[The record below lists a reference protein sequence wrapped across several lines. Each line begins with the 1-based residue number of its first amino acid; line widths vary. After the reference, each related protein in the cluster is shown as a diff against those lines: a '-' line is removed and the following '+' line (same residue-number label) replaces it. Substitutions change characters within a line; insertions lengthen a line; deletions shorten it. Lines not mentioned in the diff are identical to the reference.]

1 MLRITN
7 VVVESCTKMTKLHA
21 LNAYFTER
29 LMTAVQEIMKVL
41 EDTLFEYQHETERT
55 KRENE
60 ILRRRLLDAEAGF
73 PQPVPPLCAD
83 RAVSE
88 HEEWGSTGQ
97 DTESTLTAVK
107 LEFSEP
113 QRHRQEEEEHLGLE
127 SGTDGSVIPSPCS
140 KRECGPDSL
149 NQPAFPPPCGKRDS
163 VQDPQNHLDLRLQ
176 IGNTEEEEGT
186 PSVTHYQI
194 KSETD
199 GVDCTVSEEPGE
211 ALFGDTFNPASQT
224 DQSENSGRVNE
235 DISSRPMLMSV
246 EQHSKEKPGVLQ
258 GESSLSC
265 VHCGKVFIHVSRL
278 KSHLRTHTAE
288 CTFRCAVCGKC
299 FSQSRLLTAHQRVH
313 TGNKP
318 YCCSIC
324 GKSFNYLAKFKE
336 HQRIHTGERPYRC
349 SFCEFSPP
357 LRADRAVSEHQ
368 EWGSTGQDT
377 ESTLTAVKLEFS
389 EPQRH
394 RQEEEKHRRLESG
407 TDGSVIP
414 SPCSKRECGPDS
426 LNQPTFPPPCGKR
439 DSVQD
444 PQNHLDLRLQIG
456 NTEEEEGTPSVTH
469 YQIKTETDGADCT
482 VSEEPAEGLF
492 LHKINPASETD
503 QSENS
508 GRVDEDITSRSNLL
522 SEQHSKEHPDLL
534 QGDGSLSCA
543 YCGKVFFLLSRLKS
557 HLRSHTEDSSF
568 QCSVCGKCFSQSGN
582 LNVHQRVHTGKK
594 PYCCSICGKSFN
606 YSGKFKEHQRIH
618 TGERPYRCSFCGKY
632 FSQSGHLKAHVRIH
646 TGEKPYR
653 CPVCGTC
660 FSQLSQIKRHLLT
673 HTQEMALGSHSQGG
687 ELH

>member
-7 VVVESCTKMTKLHA
+7 VVVESCAKMTKLHA

-211 ALFGDTFNPASQT
+211 ALSGDTFNPASQT

-349 SFCEFSPP
+349 SFC
-357 LRADRAVSEHQ
+357 
-368 EWGSTGQDT
+368 
-377 ESTLTAVKLEFS
+377 
-389 EPQRH
+389 
-394 RQEEEKHRRLESG
+394 
-407 TDGSVIP
+407 
-414 SPCSKRECGPDS
+414 
-426 LNQPTFPPPCGKR
+426 
-439 DSVQD
+439 
-444 PQNHLDLRLQIG
+444 
-456 NTEEEEGTPSVTH
+456 
-469 YQIKTETDGADCT
+469 
-482 VSEEPAEGLF
+482 
-492 LHKINPASETD
+492 
-503 QSENS
+503 
-508 GRVDEDITSRSNLL
+508 
-522 SEQHSKEHPDLL
+522 
-534 QGDGSLSCA
+534 
-543 YCGKVFFLLSRLKS
+543 
-557 HLRSHTEDSSF
+557 
-568 QCSVCGKCFSQSGN
+568 
-582 LNVHQRVHTGKK
+582 
-594 PYCCSICGKSFN
+594 
-606 YSGKFKEHQRIH
+606 
-618 TGERPYRCSFCGKY
+618 GKY

-673 HTQEMALGSHSQGG
+673 HTQEMSLGSHSQGG

>member
-88 HEEWGSTGQ
+88 HQEWGSTGQ

-211 ALFGDTFNPASQT
+211 ALSGDTFNPASQT

-246 EQHSKEKPGVLQ
+246 EQHSKEKP
-258 GESSLSC
+258 
-265 VHCGKVFIHVSRL
+265 
-278 KSHLRTHTAE
+278 
-288 CTFRCAVCGKC
+288 
-299 FSQSRLLTAHQRVH
+299 
-313 TGNKP
+313 
-318 YCCSIC
+318 
-324 GKSFNYLAKFKE
+324 
-336 HQRIHTGERPYRC
+336 
-349 SFCEFSPP
+349 EFSPP

-426 LNQPTFPPPCGKR
+426 LNQPAFSPPCGKR

-456 NTEEEEGTPSVTH
+456 NTEEEEGTPSVTR

-534 QGDGSLSCA
+534 RGDGSLSCA

-606 YSGKFKEHQRIH
+606 YSD
-618 TGERPYRCSFCGKY
+618 
-632 FSQSGHLKAHVRIH
+632 
-646 TGEKPYR
+646 
-653 CPVCGTC
+653 
-660 FSQLSQIKRHLLT
+660 
-673 HTQEMALGSHSQGG
+673 
-687 ELH
+687 